1 MMKLRLIISMV
12 YIPSQIPDDIRG
24 QEGIGAP
31 MAIIIWRDAMRRALC
46 FISLMLLILG
56 CDYSEEK
63 KTAPVTA
70 QLQSGPR
77 DVDWLVQNLFQP
89 SCSRCHN
96 AGNRAGGFQFENA
109 NDLLNPTQAGAILP
123 GNAQGSLIYSVIANG
138 SMPPRGAK
146 PDAAA
151 VKALSCWIDQGASPT
166 SAACTT
172 TAVVPGP
179 VPSVTPTPTPT
190 PTPVPTPT
198 PTPTPT
204 STPTPSEPAP
214 SFAEVFTSVLEPN
227 CVGCHNSGYP
237 AAGVNLESKASI
249 LSSKD
254 LVRCGRADK
263 SLLYKVVEENEMPL
277 GGPALKADEKK
288 SLRLWI
294 DGDCP

>member
-1 MMKLRLIISMV
+1 
-12 YIPSQIPDDIRG
+12 
-24 QEGIGAP
+24 
-31 MAIIIWRDAMRRALC
+31 MRRALC
-46 FISLMLLILG
+46 LISLVMFAPG

-63 KTAPVTA
+63 KTTPVTA
-70 QLQSGPR
+70 QLQTGPS
-77 DVDWLVQNLFQP
+77 DVDWLMQNLFQP

-151 VKALSCWIDQGASPT
+151 VKVLSCWIDQGTSPT
-166 SAACTT
+166 GASCTT

-179 VPSVTPTPTPT
+179 VPSASPTPSPAPT
-190 PTPVPTPT
+190 PPEPVPT
-198 PTPTPT
+198 
-204 STPTPSEPAP
+204 
-214 SFAEVFTSVLEPN
+214 FAELFTSVLEPN

-237 AAGVNLESKASI
+237 AAGINLESKASI
-249 LSSKD
+249 LANDD
-254 LVRCGRADK
+254 LVRCGRADN
-263 SLLYKVVEENEMPL
+263 SLLYKVVAKNAMPL